1 MGHITKKIL
10 NDVEQDPDYNKLT
23 IEDNSNGMVHIHLK
37 NIRLDLDH
45 ESYNKL
51 YDQIAASI
59 DEIRSKT

>member
-1 MGHITKKIL
+1 
-10 NDVEQDPDYNKLT
+10 
-23 IEDNSNGMVHIHLK
+23 MVHIHLK

-51 YDQIAASI
+51 YDQIAGSI

>member
-10 NDVEQDPDYNKLT
+10 NDVGKDPNYNKLT

-45 ESYNKL
+45 DSYNKL
-51 YDQIAASI
+51 YNQIAGSI
-59 DEIRSKT
+59 DEIRRKT

>member
-10 NDVEQDPDYNKLT
+10 NDVDQDPDYNSLT

-37 NIRLDLDH
+37 NIRLDLDY

-51 YDQIAASI
+51 YDQIAGSI